1 MLLKADPK
9 PGQRNLFYSNVSAIM
24 QIYGVSHAIA
34 QLMDVVLSLHDD
46 GVHICVPLCNPSI
59 DISSLQDN
67 TPCLR
72 CS

>member
-1 MLLKADPK
+1 MPLKVDPK
-9 PGQRNLFYSNVSAIM
+9 PDQRNLFYFNVSALL

-34 QLMDVVLSLHDD
+34 QLMDMVLSLHYD
-46 GVHICVPLCNPSI
+46 GVRICVPLCNPSI